1 MNSRSDGSVSR
12 IDQILAEYLTRI
24 DKGEDL
30 DKHALLQAHPELADR
45 LRQFFQLVE
54 DINNQARKSDEGST
68 SDPDETQLHTSDF
81 GRERDQQALTDA
93 TVDHTPGR
101 SRGLHIRCPHCSNGV
116 ELLADT
122 PFEEITCRTCGSTFN
137 LAIRDEQTS
146 AATALQ
152 KVGRFE
158 LVARLGLGGF
168 GTVWKARDTELDR
181 VVAVKIPRKGQLS
194 SLELEQFF
202 REARSAAQL
211 RHPNIVPVY
220 EVGKEGETIF
230 IVCAFVRGVSL
241 SDLLTSRRLD
251 FREACLITQT
261 MANALHHAHEHGIIH
276 RDLKP
281 SNVMLDQAQVP
292 YLMDF
297 GLAKRDVNEIT
308 MTVEGQILGTPA
320 YMSPEQAM
328 GHAHWTDRRSDI
340 YSLGVMFFELLT
352 GEKPFRGN
360 AQMQVHQRLTEDAP
374 DPRTLNRHIPKDL
387 ATICIKCM
395 ERDPNR
401 RYNTSQQVAEEFGR
415 YLIGMPIL
423 ARPVSRTEKIV
434 RWCKRK
440 PALATA
446 AALTTILAIAGP
458 ATAYRIETQRERL
471 ADLVEEKDDLIKQVS
486 RDNEKSVKDLSAL
499 QGELRLLK
507 GEENPWRLWPEQRGT
522 GPTKQLLLQIYQSHY
537 KPLVKQLDSDQVAP
551 LDQAYGHLALALLA
565 EHVDEDNKARQH
577 YELGMKLFDEV
588 PASSMTSSEALMA
601 KAQCLTGY
609 SRLATISDKKNA
621 DEALG
626 AASQIFEK
634 LKVTSPGL
642 VLDVRKLDADMRR
655 AVFAEPQEAKTYL
668 IQSAIKI
675 NELVQRWPTAP
686 QEFYKLLNTITSPPV
701 HTNPDITNG
710 LPRD

>member
-1 MNSRSDGSVSR
+1 MSD
-12 IDQILAEYLTRI
+12 IDRTSDSIDKVLADYLIRV
-24 DKGEDL
+24 DKGEIV
-30 DKHALLQAHPELADR
+30 DKQALLDAHPELADK
-45 LRQFFQLVE
+45 LQQFFRLV
-54 DINNQARKSDEGST
+54 DGINHQALTDGQVQPI
-68 SDPDETQLHTSDF
+68 DPNETQLHSSELR
-81 GRERDQQALTDA
+81 GEIQRNAESDA

-137 LAIRDEQTS
+137 LAVRDEQTS

-152 KVGRFE
+152 RVGRFE
-158 LVARLGLGGF
+158 LVSRLGLGGF

-251 FREACLITQT
+251 FREACLISQT
-261 MANALHHAHEHGIIH
+261 IANALHHAHEHGIIH

-340 YSLGVMFFELLT
+340 YSLGVMLFELLT

-401 RYNTSQQVAEEFGR
+401 RYSTSQQVAEEFER
-415 YLIGMPIL
+415 YLRGMPIL
-423 ARPVSRTEKIV
+423 ARPVSRTEKFV

-446 AALTTILAIAGP
+446 AALTAILAIAGP
-458 ATAYRIETQRERL
+458 TTAYRIETQRERL
-471 ADLVEEKDDLIKQVS
+471 ANLVDEKDDLIKQIS
-486 RDNEKSVKDLSAL
+486 TDNEKSVKDLSAL

-507 GEENPWRLWPEQRGT
+507 GEENPWKLWPDRRDV
-522 GPTKQLLLQIYQSHY
+522 GPTKQLLMQVYQSHF
-537 KPLVKQLDSDQVAP
+537 KPLAKQLEGEQIAP

-565 EHVDEDNKARQH
+565 EHVDEVDQARQH
-577 YELGMKLFDEV
+577 YELGMKLFDQV
-588 PASSMTSSEALMA
+588 PASSMASSAALLA
-601 KAQCLTGY
+601 KAQCLSGY
-609 SRLATISDKKNA
+609 SRLAKNSDKKSA

-626 AASQIFEK
+626 TASQIFEK
-634 LKVTSPGL
+634 LNIASPDL
-642 VLDVRKLDADMRR
+642 ALDVRKLDADMRR
-655 AVFAEPQEAKTYL
+655 AVFAQPQVAKTL
-668 IQSAIKI
+668 LVQSVMQI
-675 NELVQRWPTAP
+675 NELVEQWPTAP
-686 QEFYKLLNTITSPPV
+686 QEFYNLLSKIVGTP
-701 HTNPDITNG
+701 TNAVSN
-710 LPRD
+710 